1 MPSLAT
7 VVSAIVGGCV
17 LVTLLLSYA
26 IWSIR
31 RDQAE
36 IRRQR
41 RSHQRADHYALQLLE
56 RNQRRAQ
63 RVNPIFA
70 TPIQDS
76 GEQEECLP
84 YAYPPVPSTSS
95 IPRLKPS
102 RPRTPP
108 PLFETRPLSDKIRV
122 AFPPGFSEDAL
133 TLSSQDL
140 ADVCISEE
148 LEMAELAEE
157 VARESRSRRKPG
169 AGSPPL

>member
-1 MPSLAT
+1 MPFLAT
-7 VVSAIVGGCV
+7 VVSAIVGGCI

-36 IRRQR
+36 IQRQR
-41 RSHQRADHYALQLLE
+41 RSHQ
-56 RNQRRAQ
+56 
-63 RVNPIFA
+63 VNPIFT
-70 TPIQDS
+70 TPIQGS

-84 YAYPPVPSTSS
+84 YAYPPIPSTSS
-95 IPRLKPS
+95 ISRLKPS
-102 RPRTPP
+102 RPQTPP
-108 PLFETRPLSDKIRV
+108 PLFEMWPLSNEIYV

-140 ADVCISEE
+140 AYVHISEE

-157 VARESRSRRKPG
+157 VAREFG
-169 AGSPPL
+169 ARQEPSASSPLL

>member
-7 VVSAIVGGCV
+7 VVFAIVGDCV

-36 IRRQR
+36 IQRQR
-41 RSHQRADHYALQLLE
+41 RSHQRADCYALQLLE
-56 RNQRRAQ
+56 RNQRRAR

-70 TPIQDS
+70 TPIQDF

-84 YAYPPVPSTSS
+84 YTYPPIPSTSS
-95 IPRLKPS
+95 ISRLKPS
-102 RPRTPP
+102 CPRTPP
-108 PLFETRPLSDKIRV
+108 PLFKTRPLSDEIHI
-122 AFPPGFSEDAL
+122 AFPSGFSEDTL

-140 ADVCISEE
+140 ANVRISEE

-157 VARESRSRRKPG
+157 VARESRSRREPG

>member
-26 IWSIR
+26 IWSIH

-36 IRRQR
+36 I
-41 RSHQRADHYALQLLE
+41 
-56 RNQRRAQ
+56 Q

-70 TPIQDS
+70 IPIQDS
-76 GEQEECLP
+76 GEQEKCLL
-84 YAYPPVPSTSS
+84 YAYPPIPSTSS

-102 RPRTPP
+102 RPQTPP
-108 PLFETRPLSDKIRV
+108 PFFETWPLSDEIRV

-133 TLSSQDL
+133 TLSSHNL
-140 ADVCISEE
+140 ADVHISEE
-148 LEMAELAEE
+148 LEMAQLAEE
-157 VARESRSRRKPG
+157 VTKESGARQEPG
-169 AGSPPL
+169 ASSPPL

>member
-7 VVSAIVGGCV
+7 VVSAIIGGCI
-17 LVTLLLSYA
+17 LVTLLLSYT
-26 IWSIR
+26 IWSIH

-36 IRRQR
+36 IQRQR
-41 RSHQRADHYALQLLE
+41 RSRQCADRYALQLLE
-56 RNQRRAQ
+56 RNQRRAR
-63 RVNPIFA
+63 RVNPIFT

-84 YAYPPVPSTSS
+84 YAYPPIPSTSS
-95 IPRLKPS
+95 ISRLKPS
-102 RPRTPP
+102 HLRTPP
-108 PLFETRPLSDKIRV
+108 PLFETWPLSDEIRV

-140 ADVCISEE
+140 ADVYISEE
-148 LEMAELAEE
+148 LKMAELAEE
-157 VARESRSRRKPG
+157 VMRESGARREPG